1 MQGVPEDFF
10 NNEQVFMKND
20 ENMDERRDDD
30 DEDTGYNPHYDQW
43 LWIEYIYTLLIMMS
57 DCRGLTHSYVH
68 LMNDEKWIWSSLTL
82 NEIDGMK
89 E

>member
-30 DEDTGYNPHYDQW
+30 DEDTGYNPHYEQ
-43 LWIEYIYTLLIMMS
+43 
-57 DCRGLTHSYVH
+57 
-68 LMNDEKWIWSSLTL
+68 
-82 NEIDGMK
+82 
-89 E
+89 